1 MVGITATARVLSR
14 MRFFIKRTLGENRT
28 LAEWLMVAAL
38 CASFAGL
45 ASSQGWLWRIDGVLY
60 DAALSFRPLSPDD
73 DVIIVAIDDRS
84 LAEIGHWPWNRAVHA
99 ALLERLTQ
107 AGAKV
112 VALDI
117 ILHEPAHDHVLGDAA
132 LVKAIAEHGRVVL
145 PVTHTS
151 YAARGDGEGL
161 PVPYFAE
168 VAAALGHVHIELDPD
183 GIARSI
189 YLWEGMHTPHYPQL
203 ALAALT
209 LASPQQARAY
219 PRPPQTILPGW
230 RRADWMHI
238 PFAGM
243 PGSFRYVSYVDV
255 LRGDVPDEILRDA
268 IVFVGSAAVGMGDM
282 VPTPTSG
289 HSQLMPGVEVHATIF
304 SALRKGEAIRFVSP
318 LVAAVA
324 SVALVMLLMLI
335 MLRAGPRTALLA
347 AFGVIM
353 AAFVFSYVT
362 LAFADWW
369 LPPAGAILSAMFAYP
384 LWSWRRLEAAQH
396 YLDNALDDLRRS
408 NSNFVFA
415 LPDKA
420 TNMALDRFSERIAVV
435 KAAEHQQRLL
445 ERFVADT
452 VEGLPVGVVVID
464 STGQTQLYNRRAVEL
479 LDLDSPTAILT
490 AVTAMGW
497 PQPIVNGDSV
507 INADEPLQA
516 EAELPN
522 GRVVLAF
529 AAPLRGSPG
538 HPQRIV
544 VSLSDISDLRKA
556 QRSREETMHF
566 LSHDLRAPLA
576 SILTL
581 AESPVD
587 EHDMTAVRGH
597 IERYARSALS
607 LAENLARLVRAE
619 GIDPTCF
626 TELQL
631 DMLVQDAV
639 DEVWALARAKE
650 IALSIVLDLD
660 EDQEATVRGDA
671 DLLRRAIVNLLTN
684 AIKYTPSGG
693 AVGVRLVRN
702 ENCWEVRVSDTGIGI
717 SEEQCSL
724 LFKRFARLQTAENHS
739 LSGIGLGLLMVRAV
753 SERHGGSVSVSS
765 KPGKGSVFIL
775 SLPVLR

>member
-1 MVGITATARVLSR
+1 
-14 MRFFIKRTLGENRT
+14 MRAFFKRTLAKNRT

-45 ASSQGWLWRIDGVLY
+45 ASSQGWLWRIDGVMY
-60 DAALSFRPLSPDD
+60 DGALSFRPLLPDRD
-73 DVIIVAIDDRS
+73 VVIIAIDDRS
-84 LAEIGHWPWNRAVHA
+84 LSEIGHWPWNRAVHA
-99 ALLERLTQ
+99 ALLERLTR
-107 AGAKV
+107 AGARV

-132 LVKAIAEHGRVVL
+132 LVKAIAEHGKVVL

-189 YLWEGMHTPHYPQL
+189 YLWEGMHSPHYPQL

-209 LASPQQARAY
+209 LAAPEKAAAY
-219 PRPPQTILPGW
+219 PKPPQTVSPGW

-238 PFAGM
+238 PFAGV
-243 PGSFRYVSYVDV
+243 PGSFRYFSYVDV
-255 LRGDVPDEILRDA
+255 LRGDVPDAELRDT

-289 HSQLMPGVEVHATIF
+289 HSHLMPGVEVHATVF

-318 LVAAVA
+318 VVTALASIAV
-324 SVALVMLLMLI
+324 VMLLMLI

-347 AFGVIM
+347 AFGVIVS
-353 AAFVFSYVT
+353 AFIFSYLL
-362 LAFADWW
+362 LAAANWW
-369 LPPAGAILSAMFAYP
+369 LPPASAILSAMFAYP

-396 YLDNALDDLRRS
+396 YLDNALDALRKS

-415 LPDKA
+415 LPERSA
-420 TNMALDRFSERIAVV
+420 NLAFDRFNERIAVV
-435 KAAEHQQRLL
+435 RAAEHQQRIL
-445 ERFVADT
+445 ERFVADA

-464 STGQTQLYNRRAVEL
+464 PTGQMQLYNRRAMEL
-479 LDLDSPTAILT
+479 LELDTPEAILA
-490 AVTAMGW
+490 AVTQLPW
-497 PQPIVNGDSV
+497 PKPIEEGVQALDAG
-507 INADEPLQA
+507 EPLQV

-529 AAPLRGSPG
+529 AAPLRGAEEQPR
-538 HPQRIV
+538 RIV

-581 AESPVD
+581 AESTFD
-587 EHDMTAVRGH
+587 DQDITAVRGH

-626 TELQL
+626 VELQL

-650 IALSIVLDLD
+650 IVLSIVLDLED
-660 EDQEATVRGDA
+660 EEEAIVRGDA

-684 AIKYTPSGG
+684 AIKYTPGGG

-702 ENCWEVRVSDTGIGI
+702 GKCWEVRVSDTGIGI

-724 LFKRFARLQTAENHS
+724 LFRRFARLQTAENHS

-753 SERHGGSVSVSS
+753 AERHGGSVNVTS
-765 KPGKGSVFIL
+765 KPGKGSVFTL
-775 SLPVLR
+775 SIPALPGQ